1 MIRHYQSS
9 RVFCLA
15 ATGLAATGLAA
26 QLRRPDF
33 SGTWQVDPIRSS
45 KETRLVSWIEPPP
58 TNGWFFSLDPETFT
72 HHEPYLVIVDAHGQR
87 LK

>member
-1 MIRHYQSS
+1 MIRRLSI
-9 RVFCLA
+9 VTCICLA
-15 ATGLAATGLAA
+15 GTGLAA
-26 QLRRPDF
+26 QHRKPDF
-33 SGTWQVDPIRSS
+33 SGTWQVDPMRSS

-58 TNGWFFSLDPETFT
+58 TNGWFFSLVPERFT